1 MTPPYLLTLFN
12 NFTWS
17 NLELNFLPQ
26 TKLDIIIYLA
36 IFLVLLNLIFVFS
49 NFYKNRLTGTS
60 LFETID
66 FHLAKGEF
74 KKALNVCKKLNKNRP
89 NDSNVL
95 LITARTLFLA
105 GKKQESKKLLEKL
118 VIKDPA
124 FKAEANKYLDTFET
138 NT

>member
-1 MTPPYLLTLFN
+1 M
-12 NFTWS
+12 
-17 NLELNFLPQ
+17 PQ

-36 IFLVLLNLIFVFS
+36 IFLVLLNLILLFS
-49 NFYKNRLTGTS
+49 NFFKNRISGIN
-60 LFETID
+60 LFEVID

-74 KKALNVCKKLNKNRP
+74 KKALSVCKKLNKKRP

-105 GKKQESKKLLEKL
+105 GKKQDAKKLLEKL

-124 FKAEANKYLDTFET
+124 FKDEANKYLETFET